1 MKKENK
7 KIKWKIIEP
16 KYKLGQIVY
25 SIKDYNLFKG
35 VVVGIHKNTFNPD
48 EDKLSYDLIILVNSK
63 GYTFVEHQQE
73 YIIFATEEELT
84 KEYANIVNH
93 IMESS
98 IAEYRSQRLGYDV
111 YEQE

>member
-7 KIKWKIIEP
+7 KVKWKIIEP

-35 VVVGIHKNTFNPD
+35 AIVGIHKNTFNPN
-48 EDKLSYDLIILVNSK
+48 EDKVSYDLVILINSK
-63 GYTFVEHQQE
+63 GYTRVEHQPE